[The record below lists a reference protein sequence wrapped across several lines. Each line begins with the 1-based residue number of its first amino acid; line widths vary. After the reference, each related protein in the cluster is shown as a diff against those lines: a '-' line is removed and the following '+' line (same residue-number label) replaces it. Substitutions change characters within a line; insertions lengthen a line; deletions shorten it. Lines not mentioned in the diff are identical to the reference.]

1 MGELWFITGFCD
13 RTNELQTKWLEFGV
27 RASFLFNPPAKSQT
41 SDDKRVRKDRECD
54 EPGSDGEIM
63 NQLNKF
69 HICVSTL
76 DRRDQAWTRA
86 IFYEFLL
93 V

>member
-1 MGELWFITGFCD
+1 
-13 RTNELQTKWLEFGV
+13 
-27 RASFLFNPPAKSQT
+27 
-41 SDDKRVRKDRECD
+41 VRKDRECD

-93 V
+93 ELCVNTLTH